1 MEKVKID
8 PILTMISELIRAN
21 FPNQRISTI
30 SSKLTGEYTVAT
42 DLVSYQKPDQ
52 VFPLHPEQQFFLDEI
67 IEEKITE
74 ARVLEIGVGSG
85 VLSIGA
91 LKAGAVHVT
100 ALEINPRAKNYAG
113 FNILANGLEGKIEI
127 RDGDVK
133 DIWKPVR
140 GDRFDYII
148 SNPPFEPTPEGMTH
162 YLHSGAGIWGLDFV
176 EAIFQE
182 LENHLTAT
190 GHAQIV
196 TFAPGNAQEPFM
208 LVDMAQKYL
217 KRETK
222 IKVNPIS
229 IKFAE
234 FVDEYVENGQA
245 TVEQVAKL
253 KKMAQDYNVSH
264 LYLCVLHYNTQG
276 EQSVAVTETNLAY
289 EAWLNPL

>member
-1 MEKVKID
+1 
-8 PILTMISELIRAN
+8 MIGELISSN
-21 FPNQRISTI
+21 FRNQRISAI

-42 DLVSYQKPDQ
+42 DLVSYQQPDQ

-67 IEEKITE
+67 IEEKIAD
-74 ARVLEIGVGSG
+74 ARVLEIGLGSG

-91 LKAGAVHVT
+91 LRAGAIHVT

-127 RDGDVK
+127 RDGDVS

-140 GDRFDYII
+140 GDRFDYMI
-148 SNPPFEPTPEGMTH
+148 SNPPFEPTPQGMSH
-162 YLHSGAGIWGLDFV
+162 YLHSAAGIWGLDFV
-176 EAIFQE
+176 EAILKE
-182 LENHLTAT
+182 LDDHLTAA
-190 GHAQIV
+190 GHGQIV

-217 KRETK
+217 KGETK

-229 IKFAE
+229 IKFGE
-234 FVDEYVENGQA
+234 FVDRYVENEQA
-245 TVEQVAKL
+245 TREQVEEI
-253 KKMAQDYNVSH
+253 KKMAQDNDVSH
-264 LYLCVLHYNTQG
+264 LYLCVLHYRQG
-276 EQSVAVTETNLAY
+276 ERSLTVTETTLAY